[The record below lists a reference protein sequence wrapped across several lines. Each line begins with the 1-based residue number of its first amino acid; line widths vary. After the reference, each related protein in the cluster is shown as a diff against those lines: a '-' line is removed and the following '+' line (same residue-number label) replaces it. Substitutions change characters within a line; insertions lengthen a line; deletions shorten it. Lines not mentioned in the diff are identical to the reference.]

1 MDSRGEKQTAAS
13 AIRLE
18 EVTKLYPGAARAA
31 VDHVSASIEPGE
43 LIVLL
48 GPSGC
53 GKTTLLKLVNRLL
66 APTSGRVLIDGHD
79 ISQSPSHLL
88 RRRIGYVIQQAGLF
102 PHMRVEDN
110 VAVVPKLLGWEQKL
124 ISDRVDELLNLVG
137 LAPGQY
143 RRRYPSQL
151 SGGEQQRVGLARAM
165 AGGPS
170 TLLMDEPFGALDAIT
185 RSRLQEELR
194 SIHDRLGQ
202 TVLFVTHDVEEAM
215 RLADR
220 VAVMNQGQVVQFDKP
235 SCVVLAPAN
244 DFVAR
249 LTGSGDV
256 MRRLSL
262 TPVSAAA
269 RPMRDGIPPSMP
281 TIASTDNLRTAL
293 SLLLE
298 SNSPSLAVEDEKRE
312 ITGVVDLDAIHRT
325 AASHW
330 LPDGDDRL
338 GDGRR

>member
-1 MDSRGEKQTAAS
+1 MDSRGERQTAS
-13 AIRLE
+13 AIRFE
-18 EVTKLYPGAARAA
+18 DVTKFYPGATRPA
-31 VDHVSASIEPGE
+31 VDHVSISIEPGE
-43 LIVLL
+43 LVVLL

-53 GKTTLLKLVNRLL
+53 GKTTLLKLTNRLL
-66 APTSGRVLIDGHD
+66 APTAGSVVIDGQD
-79 ISQSPSHLL
+79 ISESPPHLL

-110 VAVVPKLLGWEQKL
+110 VAVVPKLLGWDQRR
-124 ISDRVDELLNLVG
+124 ISDRIDELLNLVG
-137 LAPGQY
+137 LPPGQY
-143 RRRYPSQL
+143 RRRYPGQL

-194 SIHDRLGQ
+194 SIHSRLGQ

-220 VAVMNQGQVVQFDKP
+220 VAVMDQGRVVQFDKP
-235 SCVVLAPAN
+235 SCVVLAPAS

-249 LTGSGDV
+249 LMGSGDV

-269 RPMRDGIPPSMP
+269 QPVRDGIPPGIP
-281 TIASTDNLRTAL
+281 TIAATDNLRTAL
-293 SLLLE
+293 GLLLE
-298 SNSPSLAVEDEKRE
+298 SRSSSLAVEDGRRQ
-312 ITGVVDLDAIHRT
+312 ITGIVDLDSIHST
-325 AASHW
+325 AASQWH
-330 LPDGDDRL
+330 PGGQL
-338 GDGRR
+338 GESRG